1 MISFVCSWFRKS
13 FLVFPKN
20 CHKLPN
26 YSNRNV
32 KCKLF
37 EIKMVN
43 VFDYWHT
50 FAMSRLIFFS
60 PLRSFVNSVVENGKA
75 YASARRWHR
84 PFSSWKRKVHFWK
97 TMHSKKVNI
106 KGAKILFRTNTRNK
120 NEGSGRRLTLTAARR
135 LYSLQR
141 LFCAIEQCQM
151 TIVSPRKR

>member
-26 YSNRNV
+26 YSNLNV
-32 KCKLF
+32 KCKLV

-50 FAMSRLIFFS
+50 FAMLRLIFFS
-60 PLRSFVNSVVENGKA
+60 PLRCFVNSVVENGKA

-97 TMHSKKVNI
+97 TMHSKK
-106 KGAKILFRTNTRNK
+106 AQRYC
-120 NEGSGRRLTLTAARR
+120 SGRIHGIKMKAAVAGWHWP
-135 LYSLQR
+135 LHDASIHCNDSYAQ
-141 LFCAIEQCQM
+141 
-151 TIVSPRKR
+151 